1 MAEPE
6 VRIGSLESSSRD
18 APQDVEM
25 GDNAEAD
32 EALGMLESTA
42 AGEGDGEE
50 DTTAQEL
57 EETTPKLTF
66 LE

>member
-1 MAEPE
+1 MAASNP
-6 VRIGSLESSSRD
+6 